1 MSKKSWVLFLT
12 FFALSFQLID
22 IQAQIITKNIAID
35 WTEPLIY
42 EQGDDKKV
50 EFLHFHGSIS
60 SDVYDAMPSYF
71 ECWDAAEYYD
81 HYEINVTDAR
91 FERMSGEEVAL
102 IPADFQQADVFFQA
116 KTVLEKKKPRTA
128 LSFVPV
134 RKNGGSYEKLT
145 SATLRITG
153 KKNAA
158 KREATAKVYAAQSVL
173 KSGNWY
179 KISVT
184 ESGVHKVTYSDLVS
198 LGISSNNL
206 SSNNI
211 TLFGNG
217 GGMLPEDNGVDRP
230 DDLQEVPIE
239 VHDGGDGIFGQG
251 DYFIFYAKGPHSWGY
266 NAESQRFTHQF
277 NLYDSKSFYFINV
290 EPGIGEGRRVAA
302 GEASTGAPAMTVTTY
317 TAYGFYEVDERNIG
331 EAGRGWFGTLFDG
344 STSSDYAVA
353 LPAAVNGQ
361 GRLTVSAASSSLRY
375 ATFNVSANGQQLGSV
390 GLASL
395 SGDHLAETAQKDLVL
410 PALTGNV
417 SVHLEY
423 SKPTSSSKGYF
434 DYLEWQVPCDLR
446 MESGQTPFCAPQ
458 TVGNGAVR
466 YAISQALQNAKV
478 WDVTDPNAVFAPQT
492 VLSGSTLQF
501 DAEAETLRQYVAFTE
516 SSCKTVSLE
525 GKVSNQNLHGT
536 SQVDMVIVT
545 HPDFKSQ
552 AERLATFRAQHDGL
566 SVKVVTPQQIY
577 NEFSSGAQ
585 DVTAIRDYMRM
596 IYDKSNGT
604 QPSYLLLVGR
614 PSYDYR
620 GIEGDCPLYVPNYQ
634 CKSILDES
642 SFRANDDYFALLDSD
657 EGSNCVGMLDLS
669 VGRFPVTTQS
679 QAKIAVDKTIHYAT
693 ESILGAGTTHCNFGD
708 WKNVATFVAD
718 DEDGTTHIGTA
729 DAVAQLAGS
738 SNANINLEKI
748 YLDSYRQVTYSSS
761 ARYPEVTKDINNRM
775 DKGCLLFTYV
785 GHGGKNGW
793 ATERIIELTDISR
806 WSNLYNQPWM
816 ITLTCEFG
824 WYDRALTA
832 PAEMVFLNANGGAA
846 GMITTSRVAFTGSN
860 HQYGV
865 NLYSHIFEEVS
876 MRPRTIGEM
885 NRLAKNASGG
895 AGNSLNMIYVM
906 GDPAMRLAMPRYQVV
921 TDSINGVAAA
931 SFTDTLRAL
940 SRVTIV
946 GHIEDDNGNPLTGFT
961 GSVFPSI
968 FDKKQTNNTL
978 QNDAESGY
986 FEFEVQ
992 KNVLFKGNVSVKN
1005 GAFRFSFILPKDINY
1020 AYGKGKV
1027 SYYAHSNAEDASGA
1041 YCEATIGGMSDNDI
1055 ADSKG
1060 PDIEVYMNDEK
1071 FVNGGIIA
1079 PSSTLLIK
1087 LKDEYGI
1094 NTTGNGIGH
1103 DLVAILDEGEQ
1114 TILNNYYEAER
1125 DSFNCGTVRYPYDG
1139 LALGAHKLK
1148 VRAWDILNNVSEQE
1162 IEFLV
1167 VTDEGLTLE
1176 HVLNYPNPFT
1186 THTDFYFEHN
1196 RPGVNLDILV
1206 TIYTISGKVVRTL
1219 ESSQCTSGFRSDPI
1233 TWDGRDDFGDKI
1245 GRGTYLYRLKVR
1257 TPDGQQAEKIEKI
1270 VIL

>member
-1 MSKKSWVLFLT
+1 MCKKSWVLLLY

-22 IQAQIITKNIAID
+22 IQAQNITKNITIK
-35 WTEPLIY
+35 WTSPLIY
-42 EQGDDKKV
+42 EQNDENKV
-50 EFLHFHGSIS
+50 AFLHFEGAVS
-60 SDVYDAMPSYF
+60 SDEYEAMPRYF
-71 ECWDAAEYYD
+71 EYWDAAENYD
-81 HYEINVTDAR
+81 TYEVNVADAR
-91 FERMSGEEVAL
+91 FERMSSDEIAL
-102 IPADFQQADVFFQA
+102 IPADFQQTDIHFEA
-116 KTVLEKKKPRTA
+116 KTVWEKKKPRTA

-134 RKNGGSYEKLT
+134 RKNGSSYEKLT
-145 SATLRITG
+145 SVTLRIVG
-153 KKNAA
+153 RKSHAQPKAEPKA
-158 KREATAKVYAAQSVL
+158 YAAQSVL

-184 ESGVHKVTYSDLVS
+184 ETGIYKVTYNDLS
-198 LGISSNNL
+198 TLGISVNNL

-217 GGMLPEDNGVDRP
+217 GGMLPESNGVARH
-230 DDLQEVPIE
+230 DDLQEVAIE

-251 DYFIFYAKGPHSWGY
+251 DYFIFYAKGPHKWEH

-277 NLYDSKSFYFINV
+277 NLYDTKSFYFLNV
-290 EPGIGEGRRVAA
+290 EAGIGEGKRVVASAA
-302 GEASTGAPAMTVTTY
+302 AAESPAMNVTTY

-331 EAGRGWFGTLFDG
+331 EAGRGWYGTLFDG
-344 STSSDYAVA
+344 STTADYALE
-353 LPAAVNGQ
+353 LPSSVNGQ
-361 GRLTVSAASSSLRY
+361 GRLTVSVASSSLRY
-375 ATFNVSANGQQLGSV
+375 SAFSVSANGQPIGSV
-390 GLASL
+390 GIAALVN
-395 SGDHLAETAQKDLVL
+395 DNLAETAQKDLVL
-410 PALTGNV
+410 PAMGGHLPV
-417 SVHLEY
+417 RLEY
-423 SKPTSSSKGYF
+423 SKPSSSSKGYLDF
-434 DYLEWQVPCDLR
+434 LEWQVPCNLR

-458 TVGNGAVR
+458 TVGTPCVR
-466 YAISQALQNAKV
+466 YVLSQATQNVKV
-478 WDVTDPNAVFAPQT
+478 WDVTEP
-492 VLSGSTLQF
+492 LSATAIVPDWNGSNLQF
-501 DAEAETLRQYVAFTE
+501 DAPATTLRYFIAFTE
-516 SSCKTVSLE
+516 SNCHTVTTE
-525 GKVSNQNLHGT
+525 GKISNQNLHGS
-536 SQVDMVIVT
+536 SQVDMVIVA

-552 AERLATFRAQHDGL
+552 AERLATFRTQHDGL
-566 SVKVVTPQQIY
+566 NVKVVTPQQIY

-585 DVTAIRDYMRM
+585 DVSAIRDYMRM
-596 IYDKSNGT
+596 IYEKSNGA

-620 GIEGDCPLYVPNYQ
+620 GIEGDCPLYVPNFQ
-634 CKSILDES
+634 CASSLSES
-642 SFRANDDYFALLDSD
+642 NFRANDDYFALLDSD
-657 EGSNCVGMLDLS
+657 EGNHCIGMLDLS
-669 VGRFPVTTQS
+669 VGRFPVTTPE
-679 QAKIAVDKTIHYAT
+679 QAKIAVDKTIQYAT

-718 DEDGTTHIGTA
+718 DEDGITHIGTA

-738 SNANINLEKI
+738 SNANINLDKI
-748 YLDSYRQVTYSSS
+748 YLDAYRQVTYSSS

-775 DKGCLLFTYV
+775 NKGCLLFTYV

-793 ATERIIELTDISR
+793 ATERIIELTDISQ

-865 NLYSHIFEEVS
+865 NLYSRIFEEVS
-876 MRPRTIGEM
+876 GQPRTIGEL
-885 NRLAKNASGG
+885 NRLAKNAAGG
-895 AGNSLNMIYVM
+895 AVNSLNMIYVM
-906 GDPAMRLAMPRYQVV
+906 GDPSMRLAMPRYQVV

-931 SFTDTLRAL
+931 SFSDTLKAL

-946 GHIEDDNGNPLTGFT
+946 GHIEDDNGQPMTGFS
-961 GSVFPSI
+961 GSLSPSI
-968 FDKKQTNNTL
+968 YDKKQINNTL
-978 QNDAESGY
+978 QNDAESHY

-992 KNVLFKGNVSVKN
+992 KNLLFKGNTTVKN

-1020 AYGKGKV
+1020 TYGKGKF
-1027 SYYAHSNAEDASGA
+1027 SYYAYSNAEDAAGA
-1041 YCEATIGGMSDNDI
+1041 YCEATIGGMSENEI
-1055 ADSKG
+1055 EDSKG
-1060 PDIEVYMNDEK
+1060 PDIEAYMNDEN
-1071 FVNGGIIA
+1071 FVNGGIVA

-1114 TILNNYYEAER
+1114 TVLNNYYEAER

-1162 IEFLV
+1162 IDFLV
-1167 VTDEGLTLE
+1167 VTDEGLTLD

-1219 ESSQCTSGFRSDPI
+1219 ESSQCTSGFRSEPI
-1233 TWDGRDDFGDKI
+1233 SWDGRDDFGDKI